1 MSSAAN
7 DIMDNSALEN
17 DAKIPAKN
25 NNNSVVP
32 LNVTPAK
39 SNTSNNLHPLETE
52 VFVVYGHG
60 QLGYMLS
67 DRIRTFGFEI
77 HHLSHSQELPKDA
90 SIVINA
96 IPHQHQHRT
105 IKKQRENGY
114 TGIIIDTSQQATIL
128 DSEVNNDKNVTGKNT
143 ISDPNNKQSCGFAKA
158 FGDVSSY
165 DLAELDRQRKVSFTV
180 ASSWQVFEKIAHL
193 QRLMNIEPVMYSTK
207 SKNYQEFITK
217 RYTRYFPRSTP
228 ALIYGATVLLFT
240 IIYQFIRATPIA
252 GGGALYED
260 ILLHELHNCFAW
272 SAVWVLSAVFL
283 LGGLAKLRTK
293 PLEGCI
299 GRILVPLLNA
309 RKQLGLIGC
318 SFAFIH
324 ILMVVI
330 LFSPYRYSSFYAK
343 NDDGTTNNAVM
354 LWHGQVIITAGVFAA
369 ACMLPIVI
377 SSFSGQWTRD
387 EWQCLQLYFGL
398 AMLMFATVH
407 VTIIGMEGEILGQD
421 DVWYLDNWKYPFPAS
436 HSYMPSAEILC
447 GAALFF
453 TLGVRLFVY
462 CKGRWFSLP
471 RDGRLQGYA
480 NAKMTVA

>member
-165 DLAELDRQRKVSFTV
+165 SAF
-180 ASSWQVFEKIAHL
+180 
-193 QRLMNIEPVMYSTK
+193 
-207 SKNYQEFITK
+207 KN
-217 RYTRYFPRSTP
+217 
-228 ALIYGATVLLFT
+228 V
-240 IIYQFIRATPIA
+240 
-252 GGGALYED
+252 
-260 ILLHELHNCFAW
+260 
-272 SAVWVLSAVFL
+272 
-283 LGGLAKLRTK
+283 
-293 PLEGCI
+293 
-299 GRILVPLLNA
+299 
-309 RKQLGLIGC
+309 
-318 SFAFIH
+318 
-324 ILMVVI
+324 
-330 LFSPYRYSSFYAK
+330 
-343 NDDGTTNNAVM
+343 
-354 LWHGQVIITAGVFAA
+354 
-369 ACMLPIVI
+369 
-377 SSFSGQWTRD
+377 
-387 EWQCLQLYFGL
+387 
-398 AMLMFATVH
+398 
-407 VTIIGMEGEILGQD
+407 
-421 DVWYLDNWKYPFPAS
+421 
-436 HSYMPSAEILC
+436 
-447 GAALFF
+447 
-453 TLGVRLFVY
+453 
-462 CKGRWFSLP
+462 
-471 RDGRLQGYA
+471 
-480 NAKMTVA
+480 